1 MEGKKMLN
9 MSQMSDLD
17 ATLEDIKNKKLIL
30 DIGIDA
36 QATLRILVDK
46 GIVTREEVNKCRKE
60 VQDSPKWSAAYQYIV
75 QNLEEIARYKADPK
89 SLLRAMMEAKM
100 SGK

>member
-1 MEGKKMLN
+1 MLN

-30 DIGIDA
+30 DIGIDT

-46 GIVTREEVNKCRKE
+46 GIVSREEVQQYREE
-60 VQDSPKWSAAYQYIV
+60 VRNSPKWKAAYRYIV
-75 QNLEEIARYKADPK
+75 ENLEEIARYKADPK
-89 SLLRAMMEAKM
+89 SLMRAMMEARL
-100 SGK
+100 GK

>member
-1 MEGKKMLN
+1 MLN
-9 MSQMSDLD
+9 MSQMSDPD
-17 ATLEDIKNKKLIL
+17 ATQEDIKNKKLIL
-30 DIGIDA
+30 DIGIDT

-46 GIVTREEVNKCRKE
+46 GIVSRKE
-60 VQDSPKWSAAYQYIV
+60 VQKYREEVRNSPKWNAAYRYIAK
-75 QNLEEIARYKADPK
+75 NLEEIARYKADPK

>member
-46 GIVTREEVNKCRKE
+46 GIVTREEVNKYRKE

-89 SLLRAMMEAKM
+89 SLLRAMMEAKL
-100 SGK
+100 GK

>member
-1 MEGKKMLN
+1 MLN

-30 DIGIDA
+30 DIGIDT

-46 GIVTREEVNKCRKE
+46 GIVTRKE
-60 VQDSPKWSAAYQYIV
+60 VQKYREEVRNSPKYFDSYQYLT
-75 QNLEEIARYKADPK
+75 QTLNEIIEYKNNPQK
-89 SLLRAMMEAKM
+89 LLKAMIEAKM
-100 SGK
+100 RGN

>member
-1 MEGKKMLN
+1 MLN

-30 DIGIDA
+30 DIGIDT

-46 GIVTREEVNKCRKE
+46 GIVSREEVQKYREE
-60 VQDSPKWSAAYQYIV
+60 VRNSPKWTAAYQYIV
-75 QNLEEIARYKADPK
+75 ENLEEIARYKADPK

>member
-36 QATLRILVDK
+36 KATLRILVDK
-46 GIVTREEVNKCRKE
+46 GIVTREEVNKYRKE

-89 SLLRAMMEAKM
+89 SLLRAMMEAKL
-100 SGK
+100 GK

>member
-1 MEGKKMLN
+1 MLN

-30 DIGIDA
+30 DIGIDT

-46 GIVTREEVNKCRKE
+46 GIVSREEVKKYREE
-60 VQDSPKWSAAYQYIV
+60 VRNSPKWKAAYQYIV
-75 QNLEEIARYKADPK
+75 EGLEEIARYKADPK

-100 SGK
+100 KGN

>member
-1 MEGKKMLN
+1 MLN

-30 DIGIDA
+30 DIGIDT
-36 QATLRILVDK
+36 QATLRLLVDK
-46 GIVTREEVNKCRKE
+46 GIVTREEVNKYRKE

-75 QNLEEIARYKADPK
+75 QTLEELTRYKADPK
-89 SLLRAMMEAKM
+89 SLLRAMVEAKM
-100 SGK
+100 SEK

>member
-1 MEGKKMLN
+1 MLN

-46 GIVTREEVNKCRKE
+46 RIVTREEVQKYREE
-60 VQDSPKWSAAYQYIV
+60 VRNSPKYISSYQYLT
-75 QNLEEIARYKADPK
+75 QTLNEIIEYKNDPQK
-89 SLLRAMMEAKM
+89 LLKAMFEAKM
-100 SGK
+100 KGD

>member
-1 MEGKKMLN
+1 MLN

-30 DIGIDA
+30 DIGIDT

-46 GIVTREEVNKCRKE
+46 GIVSREEVQKYREE
-60 VQDSPKWSAAYQYIV
+60 VRNSPKWKAAYQYIV
-75 QNLEEIARYKADPK
+75 ESLEEIARYKADPK

>member
-1 MEGKKMLN
+1 MLN

-30 DIGIDA
+30 DIGIDT

-46 GIVTREEVNKCRKE
+46 GIVSREEVKKYREE
-60 VQDSPKWSAAYQYIV
+60 VRNSPKWKAAYQYIV
-75 QNLEEIARYKADPK
+75 ENLEEIARYKADPK

>member
-1 MEGKKMLN
+1 MLN

-30 DIGIDA
+30 DIGIDT

-46 GIVTREEVNKCRKE
+46 GIVSRKE
-60 VQDSPKWSAAYQYIV
+60 VQKYREEVRNSPKWKAAHQYIV
-75 QNLEEIARYKADPK
+75 ENLEEIARYKADPK

-100 SGK
+100 KGN